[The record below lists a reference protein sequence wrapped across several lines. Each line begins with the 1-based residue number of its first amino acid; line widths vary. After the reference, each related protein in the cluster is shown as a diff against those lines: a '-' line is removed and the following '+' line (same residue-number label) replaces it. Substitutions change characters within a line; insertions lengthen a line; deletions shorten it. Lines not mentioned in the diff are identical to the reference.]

1 MHSHGSSVIQ
11 AAAAAAGEGFFG
23 CKIYTVQYY
32 LRYQNYNFT
41 MGNTHL
47 KYPPSTNHGHIPIPL
62 LETEHPKRAG
72 SDLTKT

>member
-41 MGNTHL
+41 MGM
-47 KYPPSTNHGHIPIPL
+47 HIL
-62 LETEHPKRAG
+62 N
-72 SDLTKT
+72 